1 MMTRR
6 LIFALAAVSGAFILW
21 LVPSFVVMAPDHNYT
36 EQIVREAELVA
47 ASIARGGLAAKPPN
61 RVGGNPKD
69 PRTIAAR
76 NRSAF
81 HQRRVEGIVRHMQS
95 IIHKR
100 ILLYDHRRNL
110 IIDSYNFTR
119 AQHIG
124 TQDIPPP
131 DSRSDGSRSGV
142 SRSGGSLSD
151 DSQSDGN
158 LSDGNLSD
166 GNLLGSTPFQN
177 DLDSYPAYLRPPSG
191 GSSFVLAA
199 LRGQTQ
205 VREIVQEQNGSNGF
219 RPKQKIL
226 QASAPVRR
234 LKLVQ
239 GAVVLIDSGGGERR
253 AWRWRAL
260 LDSAPV
266 FAAFA
271 VALLLLLLWI
281 KSAMIRPLA
290 RLAYE
295 TQGADQFRA
304 RRSKR
309 SDEIDMIARRHQAG
323 QIAALNFA
331 EVSRALSQDAQ
342 QDVQVKDSK
351 MASQMHVALINKKME
366 TADVSLIVQ
375 RCIHR
380 HNMRAQKLVRDKMR
394 VGGGGGKPDNA
405 LPFALP
411 FGDPVILEKVDTGQ
425 IRNAF
430 HLPAF
435 TDALNLMIDYIIQ
448 GSAASTASGWPGCVR
463 VALIRQRRAIRIL
476 IEDDGADL
484 AAYDLKAWTA
494 RAYDLQAPPTY
505 ALRALETCITMH
517 HGRFVVRSLRPARI
531 AIILPLPNQKPNQ
544 KAGQKE

>member
-100 ILLYDHRRNL
+100 ILLYDHRRSL

-119 AQHIG
+119 AQHIE

-131 DSRSDGSRSGV
+131 DSRSDGSRS
-142 SRSGGSLSD
+142 
-151 DSQSDGN
+151 DGN
-158 LSDGNLSD
+158 LS
-166 GNLLGSTPFQN
+166 GSTPFQN

-199 LRGQTQ
+199 LRGQTR
-205 VREIVQEQNGSNGF
+205 VREIVQEQNGSQNGSNGF

-331 EVSRALSQDAQ
+331 EVSRALSQDPQ

-394 VGGGGGKPDNA
+394 VGAGAPPGGGGGGGKPDNA

-435 TDALNLMIDYIIQ
+435 TDALTLMIDYIIQ

-505 ALRALETCITMH
+505 AQRALETCITMH

-544 KAGQKE
+544 KADQKPNQKTS

>member
-100 ILLYDHRRNL
+100 ILLYDHRRSL

-119 AQHIG
+119 AQHIE

-131 DSRSDGSRSGV
+131 DSRSDG
-142 SRSGGSLSD
+142 
-151 DSQSDGN
+151 N
-158 LSDGNLSD
+158 LS
-166 GNLLGSTPFQN
+166 GSTPFQN

-199 LRGQTQ
+199 LRGQTR
-205 VREIVQEQNGSNGF
+205 VREIVQEQNGSQNGSNGF

-331 EVSRALSQDAQ
+331 EVSRTLSQDAQ

-394 VGGGGGKPDNA
+394 VGGSGGGKPDNA

-531 AIILPLPNQKPNQ
+531 AIILPLPNQKADQKPNQ
-544 KAGQKE
+544 KTSQKERS

>member
-119 AQHIG
+119 AQHIE

-131 DSRSDGSRSGV
+131 DSRSGV
-142 SRSGGSLSD
+142 SR
-151 DSQSDGN
+151 SDGN
-158 LSDGNLSD
+158 LS
-166 GNLLGSTPFQN
+166 GSTPFQN

-199 LRGQTQ
+199 LRGQTR
-205 VREIVQEQNGSNGF
+205 VREIVQEQNGSQNGSSGF

-304 RRSKR
+304 RHSKR

-323 QIAALNFA
+323 QIAALDFA

-351 MASQMHVALINKKME
+351 MASQIHVALINKKME

-394 VGGGGGKPDNA
+394 VGAGAPPGGGGGGGGKPDNT
-405 LPFALP
+405 LP

-448 GSAASTASGWPGCVR
+448 GSAASTALGWPGCVR
-463 VALIRQRRAIRIL
+463 VALIRQRRACRIL

-544 KAGQKE
+544 KAGQKPNQKTS

>member
-110 IIDSYNFTR
+110 VIDSYNFTR
-119 AQHIG
+119 AQHIE

-131 DSRSDGSRSGV
+131 DSRSGV
-142 SRSGGSLSD
+142 SRSDGSSSDGSLS
-151 DSQSDGN
+151 N
-158 LSDGNLSD
+158 
-166 GNLLGSTPFQN
+166 GSSSPNTTFQN

-199 LRGQTQ
+199 LRGQTR
-205 VREIVQEQNGSNGF
+205 VREIVQEQNGSQNGSNGF

-266 FAAFA
+266 FAAFG

-304 RRSKR
+304 HHSKR

-351 MASQMHVALINKKME
+351 MASQIHVALINKKME

-394 VGGGGGKPDNA
+394 VGAGAPPGGGG
-405 LPFALP
+405 
-411 FGDPVILEKVDTGQ
+411 G
-425 IRNAF
+425 R
-430 HLPAF
+430 
-435 TDALNLMIDYIIQ
+435 
-448 GSAASTASGWPGCVR
+448 R
-463 VALIRQRRAIRIL
+463 RRQ
-476 IEDDGADL
+476 
-484 AAYDLKAWTA
+484 A
-494 RAYDLQAPPTY
+494 RQCS
-505 ALRALETCITMH
+505 ALRSALRRPRDLGKSRHRTNPQ
-517 HGRFVVRSLRPARI
+517 RFSPARLHRCAEFDDRLYHSRI
-531 AIILPLPNQKPNQ
+531 SSQHSFGL
-544 KAGQKE
+544 AGLCARGAHPAEARDPHSH